1 MLSTCMPLSSIG
13 GRYEIKE
20 VLGQGGMGVVYKAY
34 DSHRKGFV
42 ALKTMKDVADAASLE
57 LFAQEWRTL
66 ANISHPNIVD
76 VLDSGEFEEE
86 SQRKPYFVMP
96 LLPGKTLDRLIRDIS
111 HRVTVERTVEILI
124 QTCRGLQA
132 AHAGGLIHRDLK
144 PSNLFVMSDDS
155 VKIIDFGMVHLAD
168 SRKSIT
174 GIKGTLHYMAPEQI
188 EMKDVT
194 PATDIFS
201 LGVVAYEAFTN
212 RKPFDRGSEAAT
224 VQAIRKE
231 FPPPASDLNPNV
243 SKALAQVVAKAL
255 AKGPW
260 NRFESARE
268 FGEHLQRALRREP
281 IELFDVARIQPR
293 IERARRALIESDFEY
308 ANEILNELQLEG
320 HVDAEIS
327 LLLEQVN
334 EATRGKVIRQL
345 LDSARTRMQ
354 EEEYPLAWQKI
365 QEALQKDPGNRE
377 AQALQAE
384 IETRRSD
391 QQMDKWR
398 RLVHQHLHN
407 HAFTQARDA
416 IEEIRKIKPDD
427 VEVGE
432 LTAEVLGRETEFR
445 RVCDEKEREFQSAM
459 RSYGSGEISTALSK
473 LKKILELETGTPGF
487 IVPERDE
494 VYRETYNKIR
504 SERDEVLNAV
514 AEIEKNI
521 ASGNIARATEL
532 SSEQSAKYPND
543 FALQALKLKV
553 EDLQRQGKSAYI
565 AEIGRR
571 VDAEPDLDRG
581 VKCLEEALERYPNEP
596 HFQELAASLRKRRD
610 LVNSIVL
617 KARQYEE
624 QNLVIEA
631 LSQWNTLC
639 SVYPQYPGLNFEI
652 ERVQR
657 RGEQRRRDE
666 SKLSWVDRIDR
677 LLQTGEHDR
686 AHDLSVEAL
695 SEFPGDQELQS
706 LKRLALEG
714 RERSAEA
721 MKLMEQA
728 QGLTSNGEF
737 PEAIEL
743 LRRAVNL
750 DPNQATVR
758 ETLAN
763 GLVRQAQALLSN
775 DWRAAEPLIQ
785 EALRVSPAH
794 ALAKSLRPSVL
805 LAKRMEFV
813 DQCVAQA
820 RELQTAGDVAG
831 ALAKVQEGLA
841 TYPND
846 SRLVQLQNAL
856 RNTIGEQGHLRR
868 SRDLEE
874 LRRLS
879 QEAEQAR
886 DQTSLTALLERS
898 VVLSQLYPEDQEVAG
913 VLSGIRERSE
923 LAPKPDG
930 VAPPPAAPPE
940 QVPPVSGKSANDN
953 KGRQLGSRV
962 ATPFE
967 NAWKWVKSRSR
978 SLGPRTQGLSRTQ
991 RGGLAAILVV
1001 VVAGIVAGP
1010 AIRRFIDRRKGH
1022 GSAIAQQ
1029 EVAITFAVNPEGAT
1043 LVVDGNPLT
1052 GTAANLL
1059 PGQHSVTAAKEGY
1072 KRVVQTFTV
1081 EGDAAPV
1088 KLQLEPEPHVIR
1100 VSADVPG
1107 AKVLLDGTEIGPL
1120 QDGFFSYPLA
1130 GGGPHTLKLVNGRNE
1145 VFSVEFQAEPGA
1157 PAKLVAAPTT
1167 RDLPIVVVSNLG
1179 SHAWVYSSVK
1189 EMRAALKS
1197 GDPQSIPPE
1206 GRDLTLLP
1214 ADNEVTFDDGKKP
1227 MSFPVEGGNAPVLS
1241 IRAGISTKGTL
1252 AIEASADGARVYING
1267 RESSGSIKRGKWS
1280 KQLEP
1285 GDYKIQLR
1293 LDGYDDTA
1301 EQTQTVVAGKVAVLR
1316 FEMKPATTSAFLTI
1330 SGGTPEAEVWVDD
1343 QKIGVLDSSGSFGP
1357 KAVTP
1362 DAEHAIRLH
1371 KEYYE
1376 DFKATRRAKMK
1387 ESIPFSV
1394 AEGQLKPF
1402 GTLVF
1407 EVQPPETQVTVHQQG
1422 EAAQKVDKTVRLRE
1436 GTYIVT
1442 GTAGGYEPYQN
1453 NAVQIASGQS
1463 RTIPVV
1469 LTHKEKPKNI
1479 DPGPPPKRREVKEL
1493 FDSTI
1498 TWDRRDDGFWLHNA
1512 AGGAYLNDTYF
1523 DHVFEALKIKKK
1535 GILKGQEKIHWLVY
1549 LDTRGDDYI
1558 DCEVDGSDFRRR
1570 LVIGGETTETRQYKI
1585 ASEKELYRVNIRV
1598 AEDGVF
1604 LKIGNTED
1612 VIHGKVAGRTGFV
1625 GKFGLRLVK

>member
-1 MLSTCMPLSSIG
+1 
-13 GRYEIKE
+13 
-20 VLGQGGMGVVYKAY
+20 
-34 DSHRKGFV
+34 
-42 ALKTMKDVADAASLE
+42 
-57 LFAQEWRTL
+57 
-66 ANISHPNIVD
+66 
-76 VLDSGEFEEE
+76 
-86 SQRKPYFVMP
+86 
-96 LLPGKTLDRLIRDIS
+96 
-111 HRVTVERTVEILI
+111 
-124 QTCRGLQA
+124 
-132 AHAGGLIHRDLK
+132 
-144 PSNLFVMSDDS
+144 
-155 VKIIDFGMVHLAD
+155 MVHLAD

-201 LGVVAYEAFTN
+201 LGVVAYEALTS

-398 RLVHQHLHN
+398 RLVLQHLHN
-407 HAFTQARDA
+407 HAFTQAREA

-427 VEVGE
+427 VEVGD
-432 LTAEVLGRETEFR
+432 LTAEVLRRETEFR

-487 IVPERDE
+487 IVPGRDE

-504 SERDEVLNAV
+504 SERDEVLNAI

-521 ASGNIARATEL
+521 ASGNIARAAEL

-565 AEIGRR
+565 AEIGRC

-737 PEAIEL
+737 SEAIEL

-758 ETLAN
+758 EALAN

-794 ALAKSLRPSVL
+794 
-805 LAKRMEFV
+805 
-813 DQCVAQA
+813 
-820 RELQTAGDVAG
+820 
-831 ALAKVQEGLA
+831 
-841 TYPND
+841 
-846 SRLVQLQNAL
+846 
-856 RNTIGEQGHLRR
+856 
-868 SRDLEE
+868 
-874 LRRLS
+874 
-879 QEAEQAR
+879 
-886 DQTSLTALLERS
+886 
-898 VVLSQLYPEDQEVAG
+898 
-913 VLSGIRERSE
+913 
-923 LAPKPDG
+923 
-930 VAPPPAAPPE
+930 
-940 QVPPVSGKSANDN
+940 
-953 KGRQLGSRV
+953 LGQ
-962 ATPFE
+962 
-967 NAWKWVKSRSR
+967 K
-978 SLGPRTQGLSRTQ
+978 
-991 RGGLAAILVV
+991 LAAIGVTCETHGV
-1001 VVAGIVAGP
+1001 CGSV
-1010 AIRRFIDRRKGH
+1010 RR
-1022 GSAIAQQ
+1022 
-1029 EVAITFAVNPEGAT
+1029 
-1043 LVVDGNPLT
+1043 
-1052 GTAANLL
+1052 
-1059 PGQHSVTAAKEGY
+1059 
-1072 KRVVQTFTV
+1072 
-1081 EGDAAPV
+1081 
-1088 KLQLEPEPHVIR
+1088 
-1100 VSADVPG
+1100 
-1107 AKVLLDGTEIGPL
+1107 
-1120 QDGFFSYPLA
+1120 
-1130 GGGPHTLKLVNGRNE
+1130 
-1145 VFSVEFQAEPGA
+1145 
-1157 PAKLVAAPTT
+1157 
-1167 RDLPIVVVSNLG
+1167 
-1179 SHAWVYSSVK
+1179 
-1189 EMRAALKS
+1189 
-1197 GDPQSIPPE
+1197 
-1206 GRDLTLLP
+1206 
-1214 ADNEVTFDDGKKP
+1214 
-1227 MSFPVEGGNAPVLS
+1227 
-1241 IRAGISTKGTL
+1241 
-1252 AIEASADGARVYING
+1252 ASARASDGG
-1267 RESSGSIKRGKWS
+1267 RRRRSSG
-1280 KQLEP
+1280 
-1285 GDYKIQLR
+1285 
-1293 LDGYDDTA
+1293 
-1301 EQTQTVVAGKVAVLR
+1301 
-1316 FEMKPATTSAFLTI
+1316 
-1330 SGGTPEAEVWVDD
+1330 
-1343 QKIGVLDSSGSFGP
+1343 
-1357 KAVTP
+1357 
-1362 DAEHAIRLH
+1362 
-1371 KEYYE
+1371 
-1376 DFKATRRAKMK
+1376 
-1387 ESIPFSV
+1387 
-1394 AEGQLKPF
+1394 
-1402 GTLVF
+1402 
-1407 EVQPPETQVTVHQQG
+1407 
-1422 EAAQKVDKTVRLRE
+1422 
-1436 GTYIVT
+1436 
-1442 GTAGGYEPYQN
+1442 
-1453 NAVQIASGQS
+1453 
-1463 RTIPVV
+1463 
-1469 LTHKEKPKNI
+1469 
-1479 DPGPPPKRREVKEL
+1479 
-1493 FDSTI
+1493 
-1498 TWDRRDDGFWLHNA
+1498 
-1512 AGGAYLNDTYF
+1512 
-1523 DHVFEALKIKKK
+1523 
-1535 GILKGQEKIHWLVY
+1535 
-1549 LDTRGDDYI
+1549 
-1558 DCEVDGSDFRRR
+1558 
-1570 LVIGGETTETRQYKI
+1570 
-1585 ASEKELYRVNIRV
+1585 
-1598 AEDGVF
+1598 
-1604 LKIGNTED
+1604 
-1612 VIHGKVAGRTGFV
+1612 
-1625 GKFGLRLVK
+1625 